1 MPGMSANESLVT
13 TPVKA
18 VEPKTAKE
26 WLDALCAGACDQ
38 DSFLRAVTELSRKTP
53 DACWEVLSLLDQYYR
68 RGKIA
73 FELFQK
79 LESHLQTVAVSAETK
94 SSSEFSVPLPMTQPG
109 ARDKTARIGPV
120 RPRPLVAPA
129 AAPATSPP
137 SPAIAPAAI
146 SALDATSAAPAA
158 PAPRVAPLAAA
169 IPAPVAASPTVAIP
183 LSAAVAGPTAAALPP
198 VRESRSS
205 GSRAQPAVGDLLRG
219 RYRLERILGKGGT
232 GTVFEAI
239 DNYRTDP
246 NDPNQRLALKV
257 LYPAVAAQP
266 ELFAEL
272 RAEFE
277 HLQGLAHPNIVRVH
291 GFDRDGDT
299 AFFTMELLNGYLL
312 SKVLELKHDVPL
324 NRAHAFGII
333 RGVGDALAHAH
344 ARGVVHGDVSPQNIF
359 ITNPGEV
366 RVLDFGAAHVAG
378 PGPWIS
384 AFEAQPQ
391 TPVATPRFASC
402 QVLEGQR
409 ADVRDDLYALACV
422 AYVLLA
428 GSHPFKDHTAVEAR
442 TLHLKPRRPPG
453 LTGSQWHALRSGL
466 SIERE
471 RRPAGL
477 EEWLRRLDPRR
488 NTRRLPPLSVIM
500 GPTTRSPRLFRTD
513 FAMTGAVVIVLAA
526 VWWATADDNSPANVI
541 GRLSR
546 AATAALQTAAGYLS
560 GFPAAPS
567 ADSSDSASSSGSPS
581 APSPAVAASPR
592 AEQPRVSTA
601 PTVVAPAP
609 QAAPAP
615 LPTPPAAAPPVVAA
629 TSAPSHVAPNPLARI
644 ELAADTTEVQA
655 GEPVAQVIVRRKGF
669 LRSDATFTWWTE
681 SGTAKAGMDFA
692 GAGAHVEHIDAGKD
706 HVTLSI
712 PVIVNPRRR
721 QPANFYV
728 VIDQPG
734 PGASLGARTLG
745 MVSILPPE

>member
-1 MPGMSANESLVT
+1 MSANESLVT

-18 VEPKTAKE
+18 VGPKTAKE
-26 WLDALCAGACDQ
+26 WLDALCAGSCDQ
-38 DSFLRAVTELSRKTP
+38 DSFLRAVTELSRKAP

-73 FELFQK
+73 FDLFQR
-79 LESHLQTVAVSAETK
+79 LESHLQSVAVGAEAK
-94 SSSEFSVPLPMTQPG
+94 ANAEFSVPLPLGQPA
-109 ARDKTARIGPV
+109 ARDKTAHIAPV
-120 RPRPLVAPA
+120 RPRPAVPTPAPA
-129 AAPATSPP
+129 AVPAT
-137 SPAIAPAAI
+137 AAVPV
-146 SALDATSAAPAA
+146 T
-158 PAPRVAPLAAA
+158 AA
-169 IPAPVAASPTVAIP
+169 IPQ
-183 LSAAVAGPTAAALPP
+183 L
-198 VRESRSS
+198 RESRDTAP
-205 GSRAQPAVGDLLRG
+205 RAQPAVGDLLRG

-232 GTVFEAI
+232 GTVFEAV
-239 DNYRTDP
+239 DKYRTDSS
-246 NDPNQRLALKV
+246 DPSQRLALKV
-257 LYPAVAAQP
+257 LYPTVAAQP

-299 AFFTMELLNGYLL
+299 AFFTMELLSGYLL

-324 NRAHAFGII
+324 NRAQAFAII

-344 ARGVVHGDVSPQNIF
+344 SRGVVHGDVSPQNVF
-359 ITNPGEV
+359 ITNSGEV
-366 RVLDFGAAHVAG
+366 RVLDFGAAHAVG

-391 TPVATPRFASC
+391 PPVATPRYASC

-409 ADVRDDLYALACV
+409 PDARDDVYALACV

-453 LTGSQWHALRSGL
+453 LTGSQWHALRAGL

-471 RRPAGL
+471 RRPSGL
-477 EEWLRRLDPRR
+477 EDWLRRLDPRR

-500 GPTTRSPRLFRTD
+500 SPTTRSARLFRGD

-526 VWWATADDNSPANVI
+526 VWWATTDENSSATLL
-541 GRLSR
+541 GRVSAAASSALQAAAGFLSGIPTTPR
-546 AATAALQTAAGYLS
+546 TAASETPSAAS
-560 GFPAAPS
+560 HPAAVQVPGPRPETPSASAAPAPAPS
-567 ADSSDSASSSGSPS
+567 APL
-581 APSPAVAASPR
+581 
-592 AEQPRVSTA
+592 
-601 PTVVAPAP
+601 P
-609 QAAPAP
+609 QAAPAQVR
-615 LPTPPAAAPPVVAA
+615 TPAAGPPPVVAA
-629 TSAPSHVAPNPLARI
+629 SANPAPPRLVPNPLARI
-644 ELAADTTEVQA
+644 ELAADTTEVPA
-655 GEPVAQVIVRRKGF
+655 GDPVAQVTIRRKGF

-681 SGTAKAGMDFA
+681 SGTAKSGTDFA
-692 GAGAHVEHIDAGKD
+692 AVSPRVEQIDAGKD
-706 HVTLSI
+706 HITLSI
-712 PVIVNPRRR
+712 PIVVNPRRR
-721 QPANFYV
+721 QTANFYV

>member
-1 MPGMSANESLVT
+1 MSANESLVT

-18 VEPKTAKE
+18 AEPKTAKE

-38 DSFLRAVTELSRKTP
+38 DTFLRAVTELSRKAP

-73 FELFQK
+73 FELFQR
-79 LESHLQTVAVSAETK
+79 LESHLQSVAVGAETRANA
-94 SSSEFSVPLPMTQPG
+94 EISVPLPTAQP
-109 ARDKTARIGPV
+109 ASSDKTPRIGPV
-120 RPRPLVAPA
+120 RPRPITMPSAASAPSTPAAPVPPAATPPPAVTAPPA
-129 AAPATSPP
+129 AAPAT
-137 SPAIAPAAI
+137 
-146 SALDATSAAPAA
+146 
-158 PAPRVAPLAAA
+158 AA
-169 IPAPVAASPTVAIP
+169 IP
-183 LSAAVAGPTAAALPP
+183 PTAAIAAIPP
-198 VRESRSS
+198 TLTPRAEPPARESRSAAAP
-205 GSRAQPAVGDLLRG
+205 RVQPAVGDLLRG

-232 GTVFEAI
+232 GTVFEAV
-239 DNYRTDP
+239 DKYRTDSS
-246 NDPNQRLALKV
+246 DAGQRLALKV

-277 HLQGLAHPNIVRVH
+277 HLQGLSHPNIVRVH

-312 SKVLELKHDVPL
+312 SKVVELKHDAPL
-324 NRAHAFGII
+324 NRSHAFAII
-333 RGVGDALAHAH
+333 RGAGDALAHAH
-344 ARGVVHGDVSPQNIF
+344 SRGVVHGDVSPRNIF
-359 ITNPGEV
+359 ITNSGEV
-366 RVLDFGAAHVAG
+366 RVLDFGAAHAVG

-391 TPVATPRFASC
+391 PAVATPRYASC

-409 ADVRDDLYALACV
+409 PDARDDLYALACV

-442 TLHLKPRRPPG
+442 TLHLKPRRPAG
-453 LTGSQWHALRSGL
+453 LSGGQWHALRIGL

-471 RRPAGL
+471 RRPAGM

-488 NTRRLPPLSVIM
+488 NTRRLPALSVIM
-500 GPTTRSPRLFRTD
+500 NPAPSPRLFRTD

-526 VWWATADDNSPANVI
+526 VWWATTDQNSPANLV
-541 GRLSR
+541 GRLS
-546 AATAALQTAAGYLS
+546 AAANSALQAAASFIS
-560 GFPAAPS
+560 GMPATPRADTSHIPS
-567 ADSSDSASSSGSPS
+567 SASSPAPAVVPSTRPEGPSPS
-581 APSPAVAASPR
+581 A
-592 AEQPRVSTA
+592 A
-601 PTVVAPAP
+601 PTANAPVP

-615 LPTPPAAAPPVVAA
+615 VRTPPAAAPPVVVAA
-629 TSAPSHVAPNPLARI
+629 NTAPPRVAPNPLARI

-655 GEPVAQVIVRRKGF
+655 GDATAQVVVRRKGF

-681 SGTAKAGMDFA
+681 SGTAKAGMDFVA
-692 GAGAHVEHIDAGKD
+692 ASPRVEHIDAGKD

-712 PVIVNPRRR
+712 PVVVNPRRR
-721 QPANFYV
+721 EPANFYV

-734 PGASLGARTLG
+734 AGASLGARTLE

>member
-1 MPGMSANESLVT
+1 MSANESLVT

-18 VEPKTAKE
+18 PEPKTAKE
-26 WLDALCAGACDQ
+26 WLDALCAGTCDQ
-38 DSFLRAVTELSRKTP
+38 DSFLRAVTELSRRTP

-79 LESHLQTVAVSAETK
+79 LESHLQSVAVSAETK
-94 SSSEFSVPLPMTQPG
+94 TSVEFSVPLPTAQTG
-109 ARDKTARIGPV
+109 ARDKAARIGPV
-120 RPRPLVAPA
+120 RPRPVAAPANATPATAPTASAPPPSTAPA
-129 AAPATSPP
+129 ATNT
-137 SPAIAPAAI
+137 APAA
-146 SALDATSAAPAA
+146 STPAPAA
-158 PAPRVAPLAAA
+158 VSLPGRER
-169 IPAPVAASPTVAIP
+169 
-183 LSAAVAGPTAAALPP
+183 SA
-198 VRESRSS
+198 
-205 GSRAQPAVGDLLRG
+205 GSRAQPAVGDVLRG

-232 GTVFEAI
+232 GTVFEAA

-246 NDPNQRLALKV
+246 ADPGQRLALKV

-291 GFDRDGDT
+291 AFDRDGDT

-312 SKVLELKHDVPL
+312 SKVLELKHDVAL
-324 NRAHAFGII
+324 HRAHAFAVI

-344 ARGVVHGDVSPQNIF
+344 AHGVVHGDLSPQNIF
-359 ITNPGEV
+359 ITNSGEV
-366 RVLDFGAAHVAG
+366 RVLDFGAAHATG

-391 TPVATPRFASC
+391 PPVATPRFASC
-402 QVLEGQR
+402 QLLEGQR
-409 ADVRDDLYALACV
+409 PDARDDVYALACI

-442 TLHLKPRRPPG
+442 TLHLKPRRPAG

-477 EEWLRRLDPRR
+477 EDWLRRLDPRR
-488 NTRRLPPLSVIM
+488 STRRLPPLSVVM
-500 GPTTRSPRLFRTD
+500 NPPARPPRLFRTD
-513 FAMTGAVVIVLAA
+513 FAMTAAVVIVLAA
-526 VWWATADDNSPANVI
+526 VWWATADDNSPANLA

-546 AATAALQTAAGYLS
+546 AASAALQTAAGFIS
-560 GFPAAPS
+560 GFPAT
-567 ADSSDSASSSGSPS
+567 
-581 APSPAVAASPR
+581 PR
-592 AEQPRVSTA
+592 ANTA
-601 PTVVAPAP
+601 DTPSSATPPVPAAAPAAAPRPEQSRASAAATISPTP
-609 QAAPAP
+609 QAAPAAAP
-615 LPTPPAAAPPVVAA
+615 APAAAASPPVVAA
-629 TSAPSHVAPNPLARI
+629 NTAPARVVPNPLARI

-655 GEPVAQVIVRRKGF
+655 GDPVAQVIVRRKGF
-669 LRSDATFTWWTE
+669 LRSDASFTWWTE
-681 SGTAKAGMDFA
+681 SGTAKAGMDFV
-692 GAGAHVEHIDAGKD
+692 GASPRIEHIDAGKD

-712 PVIVNPRRR
+712 PVVVNPRRR

-734 PGASLGARTLG
+734 PGASLGARTLE